1 MPWTVCVVLL
11 MPGAVMLALIVAVF
25 LRPDVGKALAEVLT
39 ASAEPLRSITPWRC
53 RDRAL
58 LPGESQK

>member
-25 LRPDVGKALAEVLT
+25 LAGR
-39 ASAEPLRSITPWRC
+39 R
-53 RDRAL
+53 
-58 LPGESQK
+58 